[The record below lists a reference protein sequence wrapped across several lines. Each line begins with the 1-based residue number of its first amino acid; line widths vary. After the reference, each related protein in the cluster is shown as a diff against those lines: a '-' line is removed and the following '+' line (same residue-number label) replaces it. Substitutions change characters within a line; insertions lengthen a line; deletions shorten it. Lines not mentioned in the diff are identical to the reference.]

1 MGSKRNCL
9 QTAGRLRSHAAPHRG
24 MRYQFMTEAADSD
37 SPRATRPTG
46 DLGYAACHRRH
57 RASLTTALHLADMV
71 GNCCSAP
78 RRAVPRTPICNPTRR
93 YAEAIASCQQHS
105 HPSAVFWTRPTCTA
119 SCTASAGDV
128 LVLALGSEIGPA
140 GYTKKPAWDWVPSLS
155 NPLHLTF

>member
-1 MGSKRNCL
+1 M
-9 QTAGRLRSHAAPHRG
+9 RLVTGGIELVSLRRSILLTWLGIAAPPLG
-24 MRYQFMTEAADSD
+24 VLSPVLRYAV
-37 SPRATRPTG
+37 
-46 DLGYAACHRRH
+46 RR
-57 RASLTTALHLADMV
+57 S
-71 GNCCSAP
+71 
-78 RRAVPRTPICNPTRR
+78 R
-93 YAEAIASCQQHS
+93 YAEAIASWQQHS